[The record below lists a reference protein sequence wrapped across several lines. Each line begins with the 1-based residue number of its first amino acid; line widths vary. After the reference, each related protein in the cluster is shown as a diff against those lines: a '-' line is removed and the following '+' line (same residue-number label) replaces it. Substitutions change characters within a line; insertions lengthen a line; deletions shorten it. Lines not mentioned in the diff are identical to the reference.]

1 MAIDAVNASTEFAVP
16 DANRPPQ
23 SFSFLLGKL
32 FRVLHDS
39 NEYAL
44 SNAAASAGEF
54 IFEFSIF
61 NLALPRPTQ
70 SPQPQSQGIQANK
83 TLGVALMINLIR
95 FECRHVWIVKRSF

>member
-32 FRVLHDS
+32 FRVLHEC

-54 IFEFSIF
+54 IFNFQFLI
-61 NLALPRPTQ
+61 LPCRVRLSRRSRSLKAFKRIKPSA
-70 SPQPQSQGIQANK
+70 SP
-83 TLGVALMINLIR
+83 
-95 FECRHVWIVKRSF
+95 